1 MVRLKKASLVL
12 VFSVLLLS
20 GGSGGLH
27 ISPVELAASPFLY
40 DILTWE
46 LGNLPDK
53 WVHKLNSFLPWKSR
67 SREESITDTI
77 RFFVVGKEIRD
88 LERRLSAQPANKDAV
103 HLKEL
108 RQERSRLKAGVEET
122 LESELGSIISRED
135 LTSWTGFIFP
145 PVDVALV
152 GPPKVLVISPRDKID
167 RMTTFLLKPDMDL
180 EDMETLEDT
189 IFREEDLSALVE
201 GLGGV
206 ATYPT
211 IVRDDLSLRGAAVTA
226 AHEWLHTYWFFRP
239 LGWNIFSN
247 PEMNTLNETAADLA
261 GEELGDLVYR
271 AITGAPPDE
280 DPPTEGRE
288 VKDEELFNFADEM
301 HETRVRTDE
310 LLEEGKI
317 EEAEAY
323 MEQRRLLFVENGYS
337 IRKINQAYFAFH
349 GTYADS
355 PASVSPIGEEVERLR
370 GVTGS
375 VGDFIRTMSGFGSYQ
390 EFQEYLDQKTSPE
403 QSSFYR
409 LPRTPSMPVPP
420 FAVDSA
426 GGLS

>member
-1 MVRLKKASLVL
+1 MIRLKKASLVL
-12 VFSVLLLS
+12 VFSVLLLF

-27 ISPVELAASPFLY
+27 LSPIELAASPFLY

-53 WVHKLNSFLPWKSR
+53 WVHKLNSFLPWNSNT
-67 SREESITDTI
+67 REERIGETL
-77 RFFVVGKEIRD
+77 RFFAVGGEIRE
-88 LERRLSAQPANKDAV
+88 LEHRLTAEPATAAPDN
-103 HLKEL
+103 LKKL
-108 RQERSRLKAGVEET
+108 IKERSRLKAGVEET
-122 LESELGSIISRED
+122 LESELGSILSHED

-145 PVDVALV
+145 PVDLALV
-152 GPPKVLVISPRDKID
+152 GPPRVLVISPRDKIE
-167 RMTTFLLKPDMDL
+167 RMQTLLLKPDMNL
-180 EDMETLEDT
+180 EDMETLEDKL
-189 IFREEDLSALVE
+189 FREEDLSALVE

-211 IVRDDLSLRGAAVTA
+211 IVRDDLSLRGAAVTS

-239 LGWNIFSN
+239 LGWNIFSS

-261 GEELGDLVYR
+261 GQELGDLVYR
-271 AITGAPPDE
+271 AITGAPQEE
-280 DPPTEGRE
+280 DPPTEGLE
-288 VKDEELFNFADEM
+288 VKDDKLFDFADEM
-301 HETRVRTDE
+301 HDTRVQTDE
-310 LLEEGKI
+310 LLEEGMI

-355 PASVSPIGEEVERLR
+355 PASVSPIGEEVEQLR
-370 GVTGS
+370 TLTAS

-390 EFQEYLDQKTSPE
+390 EFQEYLDE
-403 QSSFYR
+403 
-409 LPRTPSMPVPP
+409 
-420 FAVDSA
+420 
-426 GGLS
+426 